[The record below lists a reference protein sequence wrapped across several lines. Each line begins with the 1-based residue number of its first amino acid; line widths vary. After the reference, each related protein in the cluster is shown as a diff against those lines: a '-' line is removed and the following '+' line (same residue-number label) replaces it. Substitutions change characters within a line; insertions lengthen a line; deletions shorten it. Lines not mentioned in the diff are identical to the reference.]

1 MALTVRRIDTVV
13 AFALAAA
20 YNLFKR
26 EMAESL
32 STLPHCDIT
41 SLPSSGDWLAP
52 TSTPDIVTNADA
64 AALPA
69 VLLIANEAKAVYN
82 RHIADAVAHKAAD
95 TANVVSTA
103 AATDQGTANT
113 LLNAIKAKI
122 NLHLAQAGVHFTN
135 DATNTIA
142 AADATDLASSVT
154 LANAVKAALNAH
166 IQFGFTS
173 PSINLVAA

>member
-20 YNLFKR
+20 FNLFKR
-26 EMAESL
+26 EVAESL

-41 SLPSSGDWLAP
+41 SKPLSGDYMAP
-52 TSTPDIVTNADA
+52 TATPDIVLNDDA
-64 AALPA
+64 VDLTG
-69 VLLIANEAKAVYN
+69 VKLIANEAKAVYN

-95 TANVVSTA
+95 TSNAVSTA
-103 AATDQGTANT
+103 AATDQTTANT
-113 LLNAIKAKI
+113 LLNAIKTKL
-122 NLHLAQAGVHFTN
+122 NLHLTQSGVHFTN
-135 DATNTIA
+135 DGTNTISA
-142 AADATDLASSVT
+142 SNASDLATSVT

-173 PSINLVAA
+173 PSLNIVAA